1 MRLHPRQVTCFG
13 RTRARDGVQTG
24 PTARKRALFGAHAK
38 GCRVRTDRDHHVI
51 VFAAQ
56 PLDGTST
63 PLPWERCSSG
73 SGRRSGRLEPTASAA
88 GDGMKAGD
96 REQAEDHAPGSP
108 GKPASVGLNGSAL
121 TRVAPGCSRVRPSGA
136 PAHRHR
142 DKQRSTQDESKP
154 SIEQSPRKH
163 RAVRRRKR
171 QRVVTDL
178 TVDQS
183 PEVERPITAD
193 LSGTIRSRTVPGKRA
208 RIANN
213 GERERTAVARAR
225 RLQCPIREGNHR
237 FTWEILNGP
246 GRRREERLTRHRLP
260 AREKLRRV
268 ERQWE

>member
-13 RTRARDGVQTG
+13 RTRTRDGVRTG
-24 PTARKRALFGAHAK
+24 PIAQNRALFGVHAK
-38 GCRVRTDRDHHVI
+38 GFRVRTDRDHHVI

-56 PLDGTST
+56 TLDGTST

-73 SGRRSGRLEPTASAA
+73 SGRRLGRLEPKASAA
-88 GDGMKAGD
+88 GDGKKAGD
-96 REQAEDHAPGSP
+96 REQAEDHALGSP
-108 GKPASVGLNGSAL
+108 GKPASVGLNGSEL
-121 TRVAPGCSRVRPSGA
+121 TRVAPGCSRVRPSCA
-136 PAHRHR
+136 SAHRHR

-163 RAVRRRKR
+163 RAMRRRKR
-171 QRVVTDL
+171 QRIVTDL
-178 TVDQS
+178 TVEQS

-193 LSGTIRSRTVPGKRA
+193 LSGTLRSRMVPGKRA
-208 RIANN
+208 RIENN

-225 RLQCPIREGNHR
+225 RLQCPAREGNPR
-237 FTWEILNGP
+237 FTWGLLNGP
-246 GRRREERLTRHRLP
+246 RRRREERLTRHQLP